1 MWILLGLTFNRKI
14 IGKFVYQSIKKTYS
28 CTAVPWRSSSDAAED
43 AASDEIFPVVWKQ
56 KKPHISA
63 WLLISN
69 ANE

>member
-14 IGKFVYQSIKKTYS
+14 IGKFVYQSTEKMYS
-28 CTAVPWRSSSDAAED
+28 STAGPWRISSDAAED
-43 AASDEIFPVVWKQ
+43 AASDEIFPGCLEQ